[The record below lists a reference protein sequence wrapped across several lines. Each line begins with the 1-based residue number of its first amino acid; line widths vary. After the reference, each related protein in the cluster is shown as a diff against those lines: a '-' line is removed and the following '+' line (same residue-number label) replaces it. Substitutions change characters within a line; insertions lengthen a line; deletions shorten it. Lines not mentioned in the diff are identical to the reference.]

1 MMHLAYRPV
10 HFLTVDRAQALT
22 RQLAERWLV
31 KEPVSNQANFFR
43 KRAAEMRE
51 LGSRATTATQQSK
64 FEDIAVEYDT
74 LARQSEKEA
83 LRPKG

>member
-1 MMHLAYRPV
+1 
-10 HFLTVDRAQALT
+10 
-22 RQLAERWLV
+22 
-31 KEPVSNQANFFR
+31 VSNQANFFR

-64 FEDIAVEYDT
+64 FEDIAAEYDT
-74 LARQSEKEA
+74 LARQSQKEA